1 MNESFLRDWKT
12 EITMKSPK
20 IGKILCDWKR
30 E

>member
-1 MNESFLRDWKT
+1 MNRYSLRDWKT
-12 EITMKSPK
+12 EITMQSPK